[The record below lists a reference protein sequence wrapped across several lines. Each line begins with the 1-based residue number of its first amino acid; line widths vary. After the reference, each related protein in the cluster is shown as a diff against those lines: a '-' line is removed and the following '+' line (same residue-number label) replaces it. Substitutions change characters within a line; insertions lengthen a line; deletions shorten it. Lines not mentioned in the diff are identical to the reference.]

1 MGGSRAGAEAQ
12 EGSGGQVD
20 GDEEA
25 GCHDPEELS
34 GWEAFPPE
42 DGGGCSQRLQT

>member
-1 MGGSRAGAEAQ
+1 MGGSWAGAEAQ

-25 GCHDPEELS
+25 GRHDAEELT
-34 GWEAFPPE
+34 GREAFPPE
-42 DGGGCSQRLQT
+42 DGGGCSQGLQT